1 MKMNKKNMPDSD
13 RENKIKDETE
23 EIKSFVKKTE
33 LQNQVLEK
41 SLKTLIN
48 DSKNKK

>member
-1 MKMNKKNMPDSD
+1 MNKENIPESD

-23 EIKSFVKKTE
+23 EIRSFVKKTE
-33 LQNQVLEK
+33 LQNQVLKK

-48 DSKNKK
+48 ESKNEKE